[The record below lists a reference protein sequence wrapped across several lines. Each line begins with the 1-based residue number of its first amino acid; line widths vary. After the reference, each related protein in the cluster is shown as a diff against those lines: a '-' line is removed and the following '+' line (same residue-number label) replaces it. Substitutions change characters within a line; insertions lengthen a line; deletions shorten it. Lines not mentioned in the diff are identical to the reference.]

1 MVIFMKKKIFQLF
14 IFLITISLFLTGC
27 QKENNLDKNRISI
40 VATNFPAYDFARSV
54 VTKVDENYLAP
65 TNNFTNVDIKL
76 LIKPGMETHSFDPT
90 PKDIIDIQN
99 ADIFIYMGGHSE
111 SWVEKILETS
121 NKLPKKIIKLKD
133 VVEITHNHEHH
144 ETEHNHNE
152 HEEDEH
158 FWTDSKNAIK
168 MISTILENII
178 EVDNEKTNGK
188 YIEEYQSNAN
198 SYINQINKLSSE
210 IKNTVDNSKNKFLIF
225 GDRFPFTYFADEYGL
240 EFISAFDGCSSAVEV
255 KTSKLAELIDIAK
268 EKNAKA
274 IFKIEMSN
282 GKIAQTIA
290 DATDAKILELH
301 SCQNVTKDDFNKGV
315 TYAFTMNSNLNT
327 LKEGL

>member
-1 MVIFMKKKIFQLF
+1 MKKTIIQLF
-14 IFLITISLFLTGC
+14 IFLFLITLFITGC
-27 QKENNLDKNRISI
+27 TRENKLDENSISI
-40 VATNFPAYDFARSV
+40 AATNFPAYDFARSV

-111 SWVEKILETS
+111 TWVEKILATS

-133 VVEITHNHEHH
+133 VVEISDSHHHH
-144 ETEHNHNE
+144 ETEEEHNHNE

-168 MISTILENII
+168 MISTILGKII

-210 IKNTVDNSKNKFLIF
+210 IKNTVDNSSNKLLIF
-225 GDRFPFTYFADEYGL
+225 GDRFPFTYFTEEYGL
-240 EFISAFDGCSSAVEV
+240 EYISAFEGCSSAVEV
-255 KTSKLAELIDIAK
+255 KTSKLAELIDTAK
-268 EKNAKA
+268 EKNSKA

-290 DATDAKILELH
+290 DATSAKVLELH

-315 TYAFTMNSNLNT
+315 TYAYTMNSNLNA

>member
-1 MVIFMKKKIFQLF
+1 MKNTIIQLF
-14 IFLITISLFLTGC
+14 IFLVLITLFITGC
-27 QKENNLDKNRISI
+27 TKENKLDENSISI

-111 SWVEKILETS
+111 TWVEKILATS

-133 VVEITHNHEHH
+133 VVEISDSHHHH
-144 ETEHNHNE
+144 ETEEEHNHNE

-188 YIEEYQSNAN
+188 NIDEYKVNAN
-198 SYINQINKLSSE
+198 AYINQIKKINSE
-210 IKNTVDNSKNKFLIF
+210 IKNTVDKSSNKLLIF
-225 GDRFPFTYFADEYGL
+225 GDRFPFTYFAEEYNL
-240 EFISAFDGCSSAVEV
+240 DYLSAFDGCSSAVEV
-255 KTSKLAELIDIAK
+255 KTSKIAELIDTAK
-268 EKNAKA
+268 EKNSKA

-290 DATDAKILELH
+290 DATGAKILELH

-315 TYAFTMNSNLNT
+315 TYAYTMNSNLNA

>member
-133 VVEITHNHEHH
+133 VVEIAHNHEHH
-144 ETEHNHNE
+144 EAEHNHNE

-327 LKEGL
+327 LREGL

>member
-1 MVIFMKKKIFQLF
+1 MKKTIIQLF
-14 IFLITISLFLTGC
+14 IFLFLITLFITGC
-27 QKENNLDKNRISI
+27 TRENKLDENSISI
-40 VATNFPAYDFARSV
+40 AATNFPAYDFARSV

-111 SWVEKILETS
+111 TWVEKILATS

-133 VVEITHNHEHH
+133 VVEISDSHHHH
-144 ETEHNHNE
+144 ETEEEHNHNE

-168 MISTILENII
+168 MISTILGKII

-210 IKNTVDNSKNKFLIF
+210 IKNTVDNSSNKLLIF
-225 GDRFPFTYFADEYGL
+225 GDRFPFTYFTEEYGL
-240 EFISAFDGCSSAVEV
+240 EYISAFEGCSSAVEV
-255 KTSKLAELIDIAK
+255 KTSKLAELIDTAK
-268 EKNAKA
+268 EKNSKA

-290 DATDAKILELH
+290 DATGAKVLELH

-315 TYAFTMNSNLNT
+315 TYAYTMNSNLNA

>member
-1 MVIFMKKKIFQLF
+1 MKKIFQLF
-14 IFLITISLFLTGC
+14 IFLVLITLFITGC
-27 QKENNLDKNRISI
+27 TKENKLDENSISI
-40 VATNFPAYDFARSV
+40 VATNFPSYDFARSV

-65 TNNFTNVDIKL
+65 TNNFTNVNIKL

-99 ADIFIYMGGHSE
+99 ADIFIYTGGHSE
-111 SWVEKILETS
+111 TWVEKILTTS
-121 NKLPKKIIKLKD
+121 NKLPKKILKLKD
-133 VVEITHNHEHH
+133 VVEISHNHEHH
-144 ETEHNHNE
+144 EADHHHNE

-188 YIEEYQSNAN
+188 FIDEYKSNAT

-210 IKNTVDNSKNKFLIF
+210 IKNTVDNSSNKLLIF
-225 GDRFPFTYFADEYGL
+225 GDRFPFTYFTEEYNL
-240 EFISAFDGCSSAVEV
+240 DYLSAFEGCSSAVEV
-255 KTSKLAELIDIAK
+255 KTSKIAELIDTAK
-268 EKNAKA
+268 EKNSKA

-290 DATDAKILELH
+290 DATSAKVLELH

-315 TYAFTMNSNLNT
+315 TYAYTMNSNLNA
-327 LKEGL
+327 LKEGF

>member
-1 MVIFMKKKIFQLF
+1 MTLF
-14 IFLITISLFLTGC
+14 ITGC
-27 QKENNLDKNRISI
+27 TKENKLNENSISI

-54 VTKVDENYLAP
+54 ITKVDENYLAP
-65 TNNFTNVDIKL
+65 INNFTNVDIKL

-111 SWVEKILETS
+111 TWVEKILATS

-133 VVEITHNHEHH
+133 VVEISDNHHHH
-144 ETEHNHNE
+144 ETEAEHNHNE

-188 YIEEYQSNAN
+188 YINEYNVNAN
-198 SYINQINKLSSE
+198 AYINQIKKLSSE
-210 IKNTVDNSKNKFLIF
+210 IKNTVDNSSNKLLIF
-225 GDRFPFTYFADEYGL
+225 GDRFPFTYFAEEYGL
-240 EFISAFDGCSSAVEV
+240 EYISAFDGCSSAVEV
-255 KTSKLAELIDIAK
+255 KTSKIAELIDTAK
-268 EKNAKA
+268 EKNSKA

-290 DATDAKILELH
+290 DATGAKILELH

-315 TYAFTMNSNLNT
+315 TYAYTMNSNLNA

>member
-1 MVIFMKKKIFQLF
+1 MKKKIFQLF

>member
-1 MVIFMKKKIFQLF
+1 MTLF
-14 IFLITISLFLTGC
+14 ITGC
-27 QKENNLDKNRISI
+27 TKENKLDENSISI

-54 VTKVDENYLAP
+54 ITKVDENYLAP
-65 TNNFTNVDIKL
+65 INNFTNVDIKL

-111 SWVEKILETS
+111 TWVEKILATS

-133 VVEITHNHEHH
+133 VVEISDNHHHH
-144 ETEHNHNE
+144 ETEAEHNHNE

-188 YIEEYQSNAN
+188 YINEYNVNAN
-198 SYINQINKLSSE
+198 AYINQIKKLSSE
-210 IKNTVDNSKNKFLIF
+210 IKNTVDNSSNKLLIF
-225 GDRFPFTYFADEYGL
+225 GDRFPFTYFAEEYGL
-240 EFISAFDGCSSAVEV
+240 EYISAFDGCSSAVEV
-255 KTSKLAELIDIAK
+255 KTSKIAELIDTAK
-268 EKNAKA
+268 EKNSKA

-290 DATDAKILELH
+290 DATGAKILELH

-315 TYAFTMNSNLNT
+315 TYAYTMNSNLNA

>member
-1 MVIFMKKKIFQLF
+1 MVVIMKKNFQLF
-14 IFLITISLFLTGC
+14 IFLVLISLFLIGC
-27 QKENNLDKNRISI
+27 KKENQINENSISI
-40 VATNFPAYDFARSV
+40 VATNFPSYDFARSV

-65 TNNFTNVDIKL
+65 TNHFTNVNIKL

-99 ADIFIYMGGHSE
+99 ADIFIYMGGHTE
-111 SWVEKILETS
+111 TWVQKILTTS

-133 VVEITHNHEHH
+133 VCEITHNHEHH
-144 ETEHNHNE
+144 EADHHHNE

-158 FWTDSKNAIK
+158 FWTDSKNTIK
-168 MISTILENII
+168 MISTILTNII

-188 YIEEYQSNAN
+188 FIDEYKSNAA

-210 IKNTVDNSKNKFLIF
+210 IKNTVDNSSNKLLIF
-225 GDRFPFTYFADEYGL
+225 GDRFPFTYFTEEYGL
-240 EFISAFDGCSSAVEV
+240 EYISAFEGCSSAVEV
-255 KTSKLAELIDIAK
+255 KTSKLAELIDTAK
-268 EKNAKA
+268 EKNSKA

-290 DATDAKILELH
+290 DATGAKVLELH

-315 TYAFTMNSNLNT
+315 TYAYTMNSNLNA

>member
-1 MVIFMKKKIFQLF
+1 MVVIMKKIFQLF
-14 IFLITISLFLTGC
+14 IFLVLISLFLTGC
-27 QKENNLDKNRISI
+27 KKENQINENSISI
-40 VATNFPAYDFARSV
+40 VATNFPSYDFARSV

-65 TNNFTNVDIKL
+65 TNHFTNVNIKL
-76 LIKPGMETHSFDPT
+76 LIKPGMEIHSFDPT

-111 SWVEKILETS
+111 TWVQKILTTS

-133 VVEITHNHEHH
+133 VCEITHNHEHNEADH
-144 ETEHNHNE
+144 HHNE

-158 FWTDSKNAIK
+158 FWTDSKNTIK
-168 MISTILENII
+168 MISTILKNII

-327 LKEGL
+327 LREGL

>member
-1 MVIFMKKKIFQLF
+1 MKKTIIQLF
-14 IFLITISLFLTGC
+14 IFLVLITLFITGC
-27 QKENNLDKNRISI
+27 TKENKHDENSISI
-40 VATNFPAYDFARSV
+40 VTTNFPAYDFARSV

-65 TNNFTNVDIKL
+65 TNNFTNVNIKL

-111 SWVEKILETS
+111 SWVEKILATS

-133 VVEITHNHEHH
+133 FVEISDSHHHH
-144 ETEHNHNE
+144 ESEEEHNHNE

-178 EVDNEKTNGK
+178 EVDNEKSNGK
-188 YIEEYQSNAN
+188 YIDEYKANAA
-198 SYINQINKLSSE
+198 SYINQIKKLNSE
-210 IKNTVDNSKNKFLIF
+210 IKNAVDKSSNKLLIF
-225 GDRFPFTYFADEYGL
+225 GDRFPFTYFAEEYNL
-240 EFISAFDGCSSAVEV
+240 DYLSAFDGCSSAVEV
-255 KTSKLAELIDIAK
+255 KTSKIAELIDTAK
-268 EKNAKA
+268 EKNSKA

-290 DATDAKILELH
+290 DATNAKILELH

-315 TYAFTMNSNLNT
+315 TYAYTMNSNLNA

>member
-1 MVIFMKKKIFQLF
+1 MKKKIFQLF
-14 IFLITISLFLTGC
+14 IFLVLITLFLTGC

-111 SWVEKILETS
+111 SWVKKILETS

-133 VVEITHNHEHH
+133 VVEISDNHQHH
-144 ETEHNHNE
+144 EAEHNHNE

-327 LKEGL
+327 LREGL

>member
-1 MVIFMKKKIFQLF
+1 MKKNIIQLF
-14 IFLITISLFLTGC
+14 IFLVLITLFLTGC
-27 QKENNLDKNRISI
+27 KKENTIDENSISI
-40 VATNFPAYDFARSV
+40 VATNFPAYDFTRSI
-54 VTKVDENYLAP
+54 VTKIDENYLAP
-65 TNNFTNVDIKL
+65 INNFTNVDIKL

>member
-1 MVIFMKKKIFQLF
+1 MKKIFQLF
-14 IFLITISLFLTGC
+14 IFLVLITLFITGC
-27 QKENNLDKNRISI
+27 TKENKLDENSISI
-40 VATNFPAYDFARSV
+40 VATNFPSYDFARSV
-54 VTKVDENYLAP
+54 VTKVDENYLAQ

-99 ADIFIYMGGHSE
+99 ADIFIYTGGHSE
-111 SWVEKILETS
+111 SWVEKILATS

-133 VVEITHNHEHH
+133 VSEITHNHEHH
-144 ETEHNHNE
+144 EADHHHNE

-188 YIEEYQSNAN
+188 FIDEYKSNAT

-210 IKNTVDNSKNKFLIF
+210 IKNTVDNSSNKLIIF
-225 GDRFPFTYFADEYGL
+225 GDRFPFTYFTEEYNL
-240 EFISAFDGCSSAVEV
+240 DYLSAFEGCSSAVEV
-255 KTSKLAELIDIAK
+255 KTSKIAELIDTAK
-268 EKNAKA
+268 EKKAKA

-290 DATDAKILELH
+290 DATDAKVLELH

-315 TYAFTMNSNLNT
+315 TYAYTMNSNLNA

>member
-1 MVIFMKKKIFQLF
+1 MKKIFQLF
-14 IFLITISLFLTGC
+14 IFLFTISLFLTGC

-133 VVEITHNHEHH
+133 VVEITHNHEQH
-144 ETEHNHNE
+144 EAEHNHNE

-327 LKEGL
+327 LREGL

>member
-1 MVIFMKKKIFQLF
+1 MVVIMKKIFQLF
-14 IFLITISLFLTGC
+14 IFLVLISLFLIGC
-27 QKENNLDKNRISI
+27 KKENQINENSISI

-133 VVEITHNHEHH
+133 VVEITHNHEQH

-240 EFISAFDGCSSAVEV
+240 DYVAAFDGCSSAVEA

-327 LKEGL
+327 LREGL

>member
-1 MVIFMKKKIFQLF
+1 MKNTIIQLF
-14 IFLITISLFLTGC
+14 IFLVLITLFITGC
-27 QKENNLDKNRISI
+27 TKENKLDENSISI

-111 SWVEKILETS
+111 TWVEKILATS

-133 VVEITHNHEHH
+133 VVEISDSHHHH
-144 ETEHNHNE
+144 ETEEEHNHNE

-178 EVDNEKTNGK
+178 KVDNEKTNGK
-188 YIEEYQSNAN
+188 NIDEYKVNAN
-198 SYINQINKLSSE
+198 AYINQIKKINSE
-210 IKNTVDNSKNKFLIF
+210 IKNTVDKSSNKLLIF
-225 GDRFPFTYFADEYGL
+225 GDRFPFTYFAEEYNL
-240 EFISAFDGCSSAVEV
+240 DYLSAFDGCSSAVEV
-255 KTSKLAELIDIAK
+255 KTSKIAELIDTAK
-268 EKNAKA
+268 EKNSKA

-290 DATDAKILELH
+290 DATGAKILELH

-315 TYAFTMNSNLNT
+315 TYAYTMNSNLNA

>member
-1 MVIFMKKKIFQLF
+1 MKKKIFQLF

-144 ETEHNHNE
+144 EAEHNHNE

-178 EVDNEKTNGK
+178 EADNEKTNGK

-327 LKEGL
+327 LREGL

>member
-1 MVIFMKKKIFQLF
+1 MKKTIIQLF
-14 IFLITISLFLTGC
+14 ILLILITLFITGC
-27 QKENNLDKNRISI
+27 TKENKLDENSISI

-54 VTKVDENYLAP
+54 VTKVDEKYLVP

-111 SWVEKILETS
+111 TWVEKILATS

-133 VVEITHNHEHH
+133 VVEISDYHHHH
-144 ETEHNHNE
+144 ETEEEHNHNE

-188 YIEEYQSNAN
+188 YINEYNINAN
-198 SYINQINKLSSE
+198 AYINQIKKLSSE
-210 IKNTVDNSKNKFLIF
+210 IKNTVDNSSNKLLIF
-225 GDRFPFTYFADEYGL
+225 GDRFPFTYFAEEYGL
-240 EFISAFDGCSSAVEV
+240 DYISAFDGCSSAVEV
-255 KTSKLAELIDIAK
+255 KTSKIAELIDTAK
-268 EKNAKA
+268 EKNSKA

-290 DATDAKILELH
+290 DATGAKILELH

-315 TYAFTMNSNLNT
+315 TYAYTMNSNLNA

>member
-1 MVIFMKKKIFQLF
+1 MKKKIFQLF

-144 ETEHNHNE
+144 EAEHNHNE

-178 EVDNEKTNGK
+178 EADNEKTNGK

>member
-1 MVIFMKKKIFQLF
+1 MKKKIFQLF

-111 SWVEKILETS
+111 AWVEKILATS

-133 VVEITHNHEHH
+133 VVEISDNHQHH

-327 LKEGL
+327 LREGL

>member
-1 MVIFMKKKIFQLF
+1 MKKKIFQLF
-14 IFLITISLFLTGC
+14 TFLITISLFLTGC

-144 ETEHNHNE
+144 EAEHNHNE

-225 GDRFPFTYFADEYGL
+225 GDRFPFIYFADEYGL

-327 LKEGL
+327 LREGL

>member
-1 MVIFMKKKIFQLF
+1 MKKKIFQLF

-111 SWVEKILETS
+111 SWVQKILETS

-144 ETEHNHNE
+144 EAEHNHNE

-168 MISTILENII
+168 MISTVLENII

-315 TYAFTMNSNLNT
+315 TYAFTMKSNLNT
-327 LKEGL
+327 LREGL

>member
-1 MVIFMKKKIFQLF
+1 MKKTIIQLF
-14 IFLITISLFLTGC
+14 IFLVLMSLFLTGC
-27 QKENNLDKNRISI
+27 TKENKLNENSISI

-65 TNNFTNVDIKL
+65 INNFTNVNIKL

-111 SWVEKILETS
+111 TWVEKILATS

-133 VVEITHNHEHH
+133 VVEISDSHHHH
-144 ETEHNHNE
+144 ETEAEHNHNE

-178 EVDNEKTNGK
+178 EVDNEKSNGK
-188 YIEEYQSNAN
+188 YINEYNVNAN
-198 SYINQINKLSSE
+198 AYINQIKKLSSE
-210 IKNTVDNSKNKFLIF
+210 IKNTVDNSSNKLLIF
-225 GDRFPFTYFADEYGL
+225 GDRFPFTYFAEEYGL
-240 EFISAFDGCSSAVEV
+240 EYISAFDGCSSAVEV
-255 KTSKLAELIDIAK
+255 KTSKIAELIDTAK
-268 EKNAKA
+268 EKNSKA

-290 DATDAKILELH
+290 DATGAKILELH

-315 TYAFTMNSNLNT
+315 TYAYTMNSNLNA

>member
-1 MVIFMKKKIFQLF
+1 MKKNIFQLF
-14 IFLITISLFLTGC
+14 IFLVFISLFLTGC

-111 SWVEKILETS
+111 SWVEKILATS

-133 VVEITHNHEHH
+133 VCEITHNHEQH
-144 ETEHNHNE
+144 EAEHNHNE

-188 YIEEYQSNAN
+188 YIEEYQ
-198 SYINQINKLSSE
+198 
-210 IKNTVDNSKNKFLIF
+210 
-225 GDRFPFTYFADEYGL
+225 
-240 EFISAFDGCSSAVEV
+240 
-255 KTSKLAELIDIAK
+255 
-268 EKNAKA
+268 
-274 IFKIEMSN
+274 
-282 GKIAQTIA
+282 
-290 DATDAKILELH
+290 
-301 SCQNVTKDDFNKGV
+301 
-315 TYAFTMNSNLNT
+315 
-327 LKEGL
+327 

>member
-1 MVIFMKKKIFQLF
+1 MVIFMKKNIIQLF
-14 IFLITISLFLTGC
+14 IFLVLITLFLTGC
-27 QKENNLDKNRISI
+27 KKENNLDKNRISI

-133 VVEITHNHEHH
+133 VVEITHNHEQH

-210 IKNTVDNSKNKFLIF
+210 IKNTVDNSSNKLLIF
-225 GDRFPFTYFADEYGL
+225 GDRFPFTYFTEEYGL
-240 EFISAFDGCSSAVEV
+240 EYISAFEGCSSAVEV
-255 KTSKLAELIDIAK
+255 KTSKLAELIDTAK
-268 EKNAKA
+268 EKNSKA

-327 LKEGL
+327 LREGL